1 MWTTLSVRISLLTLA
16 VVMFFSASDVDS
28 QIHFRCCD
36 KLKASKPID
45 KIKQCYEQKKRT
57 DCNYHAFVI
66 ETEDGKIHCVKP
78 TPPWLKNR
86 IKAKELE
93 CPPEFSKTLRRFFL
107 VLDEDDLE

>member
-16 VVMFFSASDVDS
+16 VVMFFSASNVDS